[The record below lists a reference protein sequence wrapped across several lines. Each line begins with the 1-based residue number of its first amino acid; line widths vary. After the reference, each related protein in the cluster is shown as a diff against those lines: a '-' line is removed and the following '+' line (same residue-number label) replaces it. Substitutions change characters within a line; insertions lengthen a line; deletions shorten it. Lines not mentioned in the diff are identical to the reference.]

1 MIKINIPGREGLELE
16 NLVFDFNGTI
26 AVDGRILENIKNQLS
41 QLSRKINIYVIT
53 ADTYGVAQEEC
64 EKVNLKVI
72 KVPTGCVGKH
82 KGDLVKKLG
91 GDVTGAVGN
100 GFNDI
105 DMFKEARLSIAVIE
119 GEGTCSKLIMNS
131 DIVTRSIEEALNL
144 FLVPN
149 HIKADLR
156 W

>member
-1 MIKINIPGREGLELE
+1 MIKIDIPGRESLELE

-26 AVDGRILENIKNQLS
+26 AVDGRILENIKNQLTE
-41 QLSRKINIYVIT
+41 LSKIINIYVIT
-53 ADTYGVAQEEC
+53 ADTYGMAQEEC

-72 KVPTGCVGKH
+72 TVPTGCVGKH

-91 GDVTGAVGN
+91 GKVTATIGN

-105 DMFKEARLSIAVIE
+105 DMFKEAKLSVAVIE
-119 GEGTCSKLIMNS
+119 GEGTCSKLIINS

-144 FLVPN
+144 FLTPN

>member
-1 MIKINIPGREGLELE
+1 MIKIDIPGRESLELE

-26 AVDGRILENIKNQLS
+26 AVDGRILENIKKQLIE
-41 QLSRKINIYVIT
+41 LSKVINIYVIT
-53 ADTYGVAQEEC
+53 ADTYGMAQEEC

-72 KVPTGCVGKH
+72 TIPTGCAGKH
-82 KGDLVKKLG
+82 KSDLVKKLG
-91 GDVTGAVGN
+91 GKVTATIGN

-105 DMFKEARLSIAVIE
+105 DMFKEAKLSVAVIE
-119 GEGTCSKLIMNS
+119 GEGTCSKLIINS

-144 FLVPN
+144 FLTPN

>member
-1 MIKINIPGREGLELE
+1 MIKIDIPGRESLELE

-26 AVDGRILENIKNQLS
+26 AVDGRILENIKNQLTE
-41 QLSRKINIYVIT
+41 LSKIINIYVIT
-53 ADTYGVAQEEC
+53 ADTYGMAQEEC

-72 KVPTGCVGKH
+72 TVPTGCVGKH

-91 GDVTGAVGN
+91 GKITATIGN

-105 DMFKEARLSIAVIE
+105 DMFKEAKLSVAVIE
-119 GEGTCSKLIMNS
+119 GEGTCSKLIINS

-144 FLVPN
+144 FLTPN

>member
-1 MIKINIPGREGLELE
+1 MINIDIPGRESLELE

-26 AVDGRILENIKNQLS
+26 AVDGRILENIKNQLTE
-41 QLSRKINIYVIT
+41 LSKIINIYVIT
-53 ADTYGVAQEEC
+53 ADTYGMAQEEC

-72 KVPTGCVGKH
+72 TVPTGCVGKH

-91 GDVTGAVGN
+91 GKVTATIGN

-105 DMFKEARLSIAVIE
+105 DMFKESKLSVAVIE
-119 GEGTCSKLIMNS
+119 GEGTCSKLIINS

-144 FLVPN
+144 FLTPN

>member
-1 MIKINIPGREGLELE
+1 MIKIDIPGRESLELE

-26 AVDGRILENIKNQLS
+26 AVDGRILENIKNQLIE
-41 QLSRKINIYVIT
+41 LSKIINIYVIT
-53 ADTYGVAQEEC
+53 ADTYGMAQEEC

-72 KVPTGCVGKH
+72 TVPTGCVGKH

-91 GDVTGAVGN
+91 GKVTATIGN

-105 DMFKEARLSIAVIE
+105 DMFKEAKLSVAVIE
-119 GEGTCSKLIMNS
+119 GEGTCSKLIINS

-144 FLVPN
+144 FLTPN